1 MSASS
6 EYDVIVIGGGPA
18 GCTAATLSARQ
29 GRRVLLLE
37 REQFPRFRI
46 GESLMPA
53 TYWSLERLGVLEK
66 LRATAFLRK
75 HSVQFFVHDGRPTA
89 PFYFAQ
95 VEDHDSSVTW

>member
-66 LRATAFLRK
+66 LRATCW
-75 HSVQFFVHDGRPTA
+75 STPPRPA
-89 PFYFAQ
+89 WKCIRERRCAR
-95 VEDHDSSVTW
+95 